1 MPKSFLEYWKELGN
15 RNEQVL
21 AISVKDHLE
30 KLPIKVTMIIKPLMN
45 LINSQ
50 LKLKEY
56 SSY

>member
-15 RNEQVL
+15 RNEQAL

>member
-15 RNEQVL
+15 RNEQAL

-45 LINSQ
+45 LITSQ

-56 SSY
+56 FSY